1 MITENEV
8 IDTQKSWSDGLLKIV
23 SKHKNNEDYIKETH
37 DFIDNIYDYNNGSV
51 LFKPTLASDSQF
63 RLSKESAVSYF
74 IGNNDK
80 YLEDT
85 GFALKGWD
93 NVIWENA
100 MIKLEGDIAIAM
112 GNYFFLNGS
121 EKLKV
126 EFSFVFKKYDDGII
140 KILLHDSH
148 LPYAK

>member
-85 GFALKGWD
+85 GFALR
-93 NVIWENA
+93 V
-100 MIKLEGDIAIAM
+100 
-112 GNYFFLNGS
+112 
-121 EKLKV
+121 
-126 EFSFVFKKYDDGII
+126 GIMLFG
-140 KILLHDSH
+140 KMQ
-148 LPYAK
+148 